1 MTDVKITKLFK
12 DLNTGEDVY
21 ILSIQMDEH
30 YFNIPLNKKQFS
42 EIFYKIR
49 AIHDNTELE

>member
-12 DLNTGEDVY
+12 DLDTGEDIY
-21 ILSIQMDEH
+21 ILSIQMDNQ

-49 AIHDNTELE
+49 SIHDNTELE